1 MEIKINKKLKELR
14 TKAGMTQEDF
24 ANAIG
29 INLSSYQKYER
40 DNNTMPP
47 SLELVI
53 KVADYCGVSTDYLL
67 GRTEVKETAA
77 VDPYTAIGI
86 PKSAAELA
94 DRFNENFPKLP
105 KEWQGFFCEV
115 MRQTIE
121 INKKAGECEVES
133 VPEIL
138 PDIG

>member
-1 MEIKINKKLKELR
+1 MQFNQIIKLLREEKGLTAREIAPE
-14 TKAGMTQEDF
+14 
-24 ANAIG
+24 IG
-29 INLSSYQKYER
+29 VSTSAYLNYER
-40 DNNTMPP
+40 GERQPNFET
-47 SLELVI
+47 LCKL
-53 KVADYCGVSTDYLL
+53 ADFYGVSTDYLL

-121 INKKAGECEVES
+121 INKKAEECEVES